1 MKQYPAYPAY
11 KTTGCDWF
19 PEIPSH
25 WGIDRAKW
33 SISSCQ
39 NGVWGAEPDGD
50 DDLVCIRVADFDRQS
65 LRVSTEKLT
74 MRSIAEKDRRN
85 RLLKTGDL
93 LLEKSGGGEQQLV
106 GAVVEFNQTF
116 PAVTSNFIARM
127 VASDGINSRFLT
139 YLHSHLYSG
148 RVNFRSIKQT
158 TGIQNLDS
166 QAYLDESITYPPLD
180 EQQAIARFLD
190 FKTAQIDALI
200 SKKKALLDKLAEK
213 RTALI
218 SHAVTKGLDPSVPMK
233 DSKVAWLGNIPAHWE
248 AKRTK
253 FTVSYIGSGKTPK
266 GGSEVYV
273 QEGIMILRSQN
284 VHDKGL
290 RLDDVAYIT
299 DEADSAQAASRVLAG
314 DVLLNITGA
323 SIGRT
328 SIVPTPFPQANVNQ
342 HVCILRPVRDL
353 VTSEYLHLLLCSRQA
368 KDQISSLE
376 NGTSREG
383 LNFTQV
389 GGLLFAFPPVQE
401 QVAIVLTLASKV
413 EAIDRQSEKV
423 LSVIERLVEY
433 RSSVITNAVT
443 GKIDVRGFP
452 IPQTAEGVAS

>member
-1 MKQYPAYPAY
+1 MQISTYENLKSSGSAWLGDIPA
-11 KTTGCDWF
+11 
-19 PEIPSH
+19 H
-25 WGIDRAKW
+25 WGTKKLKFLATVQPSNVDKKTVEGQEPVILCNYTDVYKNEYIDGRLEFMQASATEAEIKKFKVDVGDVIVTKD
-33 SISSCQ
+33 SETPDDIAIPACIAEEVEGLVCGYHLTQIKPIELHGRYLFRLFQSKGFNAQFVVSA
-39 NGVWGAEPDGD
+39 NGVTRFGLPQHA
-50 DDLVCIRVADFDRQS
+50 IANA
-65 LRVSTEKLT
+65 LT
-74 MRSIAEKDRRN
+74 P
-85 RLLKTGDL
+85 L
-93 LLEKSGGGEQQLV
+93 
-106 GAVVEFNQTF
+106 
-116 PAVTSNFIARM
+116 
-127 VASDGINSRFLT
+127 
-139 YLHSHLYSG
+139 
-148 RVNFRSIKQT
+148 
-158 TGIQNLDS
+158 
-166 QAYLDESITYPPLD
+166 PPLD

-200 SKKKALLDKLAEK
+200 SKKKKLLDKLAEK

-233 DSKVAWLGNIPAHWE
+233 DSGVDWLGKIPTHWE

-253 FTVSYIGSGKTPK
+253 FSVSYIGSGKTPK

-284 VHDKGL
+284 VHDRGL

-299 DEADSAQAASRVLAG
+299 DEADSAQAASRVRAG

-342 HVCILRPVRDL
+342 HVCILRPIRDL

-389 GGLLFAFPPVQE
+389 GGLLFAFPPVKE
-401 QVAIVLTLASKV
+401 QITIVSNLAITVD
-413 EAIDRQSEKV
+413 AIDRLSEKV
-423 LSVIERLVEY
+423 MSAIERLVEY
-433 RSSVITNAVT
+433 RSTVITNAVT
-443 GKIDVRGFP
+443 GKIDIRGFQMP
-452 IPQTAEGVAS
+452 HITNETSS

>member
-1 MKQYPAYPAY
+1 MKSYPAYPEY
-11 KTTGCDWF
+11 
-19 PEIPSH
+19 S
-25 WGIDRAKW
+25 
-33 SISSCQ
+33 
-39 NGVWGAEPDGD
+39 PDGFPASWEQKRLRFALRMNPSKNEIDLDDSDMVSFVPMDAVGEYGGIRLSEEKELSEIGSGYTYFYD
-50 DDLVCIRVADFDRQS
+50 DDVVVAKITPCFENGKGSLAKGLKNKTAFGTTELHVMRADREQLEPEFLFYLTISDLFRKIGESEMYGAGGQKRVPESFIKDFRVGLPSVC
-65 LRVSTEKLT
+65 
-74 MRSIAEKDRRN
+74 
-85 RLLKTGDL
+85 
-93 LLEKSGGGEQQLV
+93 
-106 GAVVEFNQTF
+106 
-116 PAVTSNFIARM
+116 
-127 VASDGINSRFLT
+127 
-139 YLHSHLYSG
+139 
-148 RVNFRSIKQT
+148 
-158 TGIQNLDS
+158 
-166 QAYLDESITYPPLD
+166 

-200 SKKKALLDKLAEK
+200 AKKKALLDKLAEK

-218 SHAVTKGLDPSVPMK
+218 SHAVTKGLDPTVAIK
-233 DSKVAWLGNIPAHWE
+233 DSEVAWLGHIPAHWE

-253 FTVSYIGSGKTPK
+253 FAVSYIGSGKTPK

-273 QEGIMILRSQN
+273 QEGTMILRSQN

-328 SIVPTPFPQANVNQ
+328 SIVPTPFPKANVNQ
-342 HVCILRPVRDL
+342 HVCILRPVQDL
-353 VTSEYLHLLLCSRQA
+353 VNPEYLHLLLCSRQA

-389 GGLLFAFPPVQE
+389 GGLLFAFPPIQE
-401 QVAIVLTLASKV
+401 QVAIVLALAAKV

-452 IPQTAEGVAS
+452 IPHTAEGTAL

>member
-1 MKQYPAYPAY
+1 MQINTYENLKSSGSAWL
-11 KTTGCDWF
+11 GD
-19 PEIPSH
+19 IPTH
-25 WGIDRAKW
+25 WGTKKLKFLATVQPSNVDKKTVEGEEPVLLCNYTDVYKNEYIDGRLEFMQASATDAEIKKFKVDINDVIVTKD
-33 SISSCQ
+33 SETPDDIAVPACIAEEVEGLVCGYHLTQIKPIDLHGRYLFRLFQSKGFNAQFVVSA
-39 NGVWGAEPDGD
+39 NGVTRFGLPQHA
-50 DDLVCIRVADFDRQS
+50 
-65 LRVSTEKLT
+65 
-74 MRSIAEKDRRN
+74 IANAFTPLPTLEEQ
-85 RLLKTGDL
+85 KT
-93 LLEKSGGGEQQLV
+93 
-106 GAVVEFNQTF
+106 
-116 PAVTSNFIARM
+116 
-127 VASDGINSRFLT
+127 
-139 YLHSHLYSG
+139 
-148 RVNFRSIKQT
+148 
-158 TGIQNLDS
+158 
-166 QAYLDESITYPPLD
+166 
-180 EQQAIARFLD
+180 IARFLD

-200 SKKKALLDKLAEK
+200 EKKKTLLNKLAEK

-233 DSKVAWLGNIPAHWE
+233 DSGVDWLGKIPTHWE

-253 FTVSYIGSGKTPK
+253 FSVSYIGSGKTPK

-284 VHDKGL
+284 VHDRGL

-299 DEADSAQAASRVLAG
+299 DEADSAQAASRVRAG

-342 HVCILRPVRDL
+342 HVCILRPIRDL

-389 GGLLFAFPPVQE
+389 GGLLFAFPPVKE
-401 QVAIVLTLASKV
+401 QITIVSNLAITVD
-413 EAIDRQSEKV
+413 AIDRLSEKV
-423 LSVIERLVEY
+423 MSAIERLVEY
-433 RSSVITNAVT
+433 RSAVITNTVT
-443 GKIDVRGFP
+443 GKIDVRGFQMP
-452 IPQTAEGVAS
+452 HITNETSS

>member
-1 MKQYPAYPAY
+1 MRRYPAYPEY
-11 KTTGCDWF
+11 SPDGF
-19 PEIPSH
+19 PASWEHKRLRFTLTMNPSKNEIALDDSDMVSFVPMDAVGEYG
-25 WGIDRAKW
+25 GIRLTEEKELSEIGNGYTYFRDDDVVVAKITPCFENGKGARAKGLKNKTAFGTTELHVMRAAPEQLEPQFLFYLTISDLFRKIGESEMYGAGGQKRVPESFIKDFRAGLP
-33 SISSCQ
+33 SI
-39 NGVWGAEPDGD
+39 
-50 DDLVCIRVADFDRQS
+50 R
-65 LRVSTEKLT
+65 
-74 MRSIAEKDRRN
+74 
-85 RLLKTGDL
+85 
-93 LLEKSGGGEQQLV
+93 EQQ
-106 GAVVEFNQTF
+106 T
-116 PAVTSNFIARM
+116 
-127 VASDGINSRFLT
+127 
-139 YLHSHLYSG
+139 
-148 RVNFRSIKQT
+148 
-158 TGIQNLDS
+158 
-166 QAYLDESITYPPLD
+166 
-180 EQQAIARFLD
+180 IARFLD

-200 SKKKALLDKLAEK
+200 EKKKALLDKLAEK

-233 DSKVAWLGNIPAHWE
+233 DSGVAWLGNIPAHWE

-401 QVAIVLTLASKV
+401 QVAIVLTLAAKV
-413 EAIDRQSEKV
+413 EAIDWQSEKV

-433 RSSVITNAVT
+433 RSAVITNAVT
-443 GKIDVRGFP
+443 GKIDVRDFQ
-452 IPQTAEGVAS
+452 IPPPAEVQETL